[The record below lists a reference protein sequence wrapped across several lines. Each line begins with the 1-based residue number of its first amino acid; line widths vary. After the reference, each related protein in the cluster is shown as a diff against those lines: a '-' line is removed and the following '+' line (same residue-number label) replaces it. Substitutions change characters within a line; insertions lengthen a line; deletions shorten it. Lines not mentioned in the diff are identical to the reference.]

1 MGHGVLRRTD
11 NTQNQIDVLRKRTEQ
26 VERRYRFPVGFYEI
40 KIFADRNALDG
51 NLDDSAIVVSVG
63 DGKFLF
69 PIPKDLDL
77 SRMVEAEAGISLDTG
92 SDLEVMIGNCGS
104 DPTTFPG
111 TDMLTGP
118 ITIAAGDFVSWT
130 PGAGPD
136 VASPWIDD
144 TANQVIS
151 GDWISV
157 NVTDDGGGTAEGL
170 VIILQFVF

>member
-1 MGHGVLRRTD
+1 MGHGVLRRTA
-11 NTQNQIDVLRKRTEQ
+11 NIQNQTDKIRNRVERL
-26 VERRYRFPVGFYEI
+26 ERRYRFPIGFYEI
-40 KIFADRNALDG
+40 KCFADRNALDG
-51 NLDDSAIVVSVG
+51 NLDDSAIIVSVG

-77 SRMVEAEAGISLDTG
+77 SRMVEAEAGVSVG
-92 SDLEVMIGNCGS
+92 SASDLEIDIGNCGS

-111 TDMLTGP
+111 TTMLTGP
-118 ITIAAGDFVSWT
+118 ITISGGDFVSWT

-157 NVTDDGGGTAEGL
+157 NVVDAGDDLAEGL

>member
-1 MGHGVLRRTD
+1 MGHGVLRRTA
-11 NTQNQIDVLRKRTEQ
+11 NIQNQTDKIRNRVERL
-26 VERRYRFPVGFYEI
+26 ERRYRFPIGFYEI

-51 NLDDSAIVVSVG
+51 NLPDTAIVVSVG

-69 PIPKDLDL
+69 PIPKDLDE
-77 SRMVEAEAGISLDTG
+77 SRLVEAEAGISLDTG

-111 TDMLTGP
+111 VDMLTGP
-118 ITIAAGDFVSWT
+118 ITIDAGDFVSWT

-136 VASPWIDD
+136 AASPWIDD
-144 TANQVIS
+144 TANQVVS

-157 NVTDDGGGTAEGL
+157 NVTDDGGGDAEGL